1 MEPSTGT
8 ARELVTALVAGG
20 VHDVV
25 LSPGSRSA
33 PLAYALQ
40 SAARAGWLTL
50 HVRID
55 ERSAGFVALGLAR
68 SGPAARDGR
77 RGASGPG
84 RTGTDVAAQD
94 GGSDPGLR
102 PVAVVTTSGTA
113 VANLHPA
120 VLEAAHAHVPLVVVS
135 ADRPHEMR
143 GTGANQTTDQVGI
156 FAGAPRYSA
165 DIPAGTPGG
174 SLLTQVVT
182 RALAAATGARSNDPG
197 PVHLNV
203 ALRDPLAPAAPWV
216 PGPAPAARRVVA
228 PVGPPPATELS
239 AGPRTVVLAG
249 DGAGPGARVLAE
261 EAGWP
266 LLAEPS
272 SGARS
277 GRNAVGPYRLLLDEA
292 RLGRAIE
299 RVVVMGHPTLSRPVS
314 RLLAR
319 DDVEVVVVAPAG
331 AWTDVAGTAT
341 TVVGGVRTRA
351 ELAGTSGALAGTTG
365 APAAAEEWLGRWQ
378 RAGELAQAA
387 VDALLDDTR
396 QVDGLV
402 LAQAVAVASDAPG
415 APLLVL
421 GSSNTIR
428 DVDLVARPWDGPV
441 VPLANRGLAGID
453 GTVSTATGLALGT
466 GRPVRAVMGDL
477 TFLHD
482 AGGLLRGTLEAE
494 VDLQVVVL
502 NDGGGGIFS
511 TLEHGAPGRAGEFER
526 IFGTPQHADLAALAA
541 GYGAAHSLVGSTREL
556 GQVLRA
562 PVRGRSVVEVRTSR
576 AHLRDRRAAVAEAV
590 RAAIATL

>member
-1 MEPSTGT
+1 
-8 ARELVTALVAGG
+8 
-20 VHDVV
+20 
-25 LSPGSRSA
+25 
-33 PLAYALQ
+33 
-40 SAARAGWLTL
+40 
-50 HVRID
+50 
-55 ERSAGFVALGLAR
+55 
-68 SGPAARDGR
+68 
-77 RGASGPG
+77 
-84 RTGTDVAAQD
+84 
-94 GGSDPGLR
+94 
-102 PVAVVTTSGTA
+102 VTTSGTA

-120 VLEAAHAHVPLVVVS
+120 VLEAAHAHAPLVVVS

-156 FAGAPRYSA
+156 FAGAPRFSA

-174 SLLTQVVT
+174 TLLTQVVT

-228 PVGPPPATELS
+228 PVGPPAATELP

-351 ELAGTSGALAGTTG
+351 ALGETPGTLAGTSEALAGTTG
-365 APAAAEEWLGRWQ
+365 AQADAGEWLGRWQ
-378 RAGELAQAA
+378 RAGALAHTA
-387 VDALLDDTR
+387 VDALLDDAR
-396 QVDGLV
+396 HVDGLV
-402 LAQAVAVASDAPG
+402 LAQAVAASADAPG

-453 GTVSTATGLALGT
+453 GTVSTATGLALGS

-482 AGGLLRGTLEAE
+482 AGGLLRGTLEPE

-541 GYGAAHSLVGSTREL
+541 GYGAAYSLVGSAQEL

-562 PVRGRSVVEVRTSR
+562 PVSGRSVVEVRTSR

-590 RAAIATL
+590 RAAIATV

>member
-1 MEPSTGT
+1 MSAVEPSTAT

-20 VHDVV
+20 VRDVV

-40 SAARAGWLTL
+40 SAACAGWLTL

-55 ERSAGFVALGLAR
+55 ERSAGFVALGLAHSGHPLGEDWRGAGGPGPVR
-68 SGPAARDGR
+68 SGP
-77 RGASGPG
+77 
-84 RTGTDVAAQD
+84 AAQD
-94 GGSDPGLR
+94 GGSEPR

-156 FAGAPRYSA
+156 FAGAPRFSA
-165 DIPAGTPGG
+165 DIPAGTRGG
-174 SLLTQVVT
+174 TLLTQVVT

-203 ALRDPLAPAAPWV
+203 ALRDPLAPTAPWA
-216 PGPAPAARRVVA
+216 PGPVPAARRVVA
-228 PVGPPPATELS
+228 PVGAPAATDL
-239 AGPRTVVLAG
+239 AVGPRTVVLAG

-292 RLGRAIE
+292 RLGGAIE

-319 DDVEVVVVAPAG
+319 EDLEVVVVAPAG

-341 TVVGGVRTRA
+341 TVVGGVRTP
-351 ELAGTSGALAGTTG
+351 GALAGMAG
-365 APAAAEEWLGRWQ
+365 APGDAGEWLGRWR
-378 RAGELAQAA
+378 RAGELAHTA

-402 LAQAVAVASDAPG
+402 LAQAVAAASDSPG

-482 AGGLLRGTLEAE
+482 AGGLLRGTLEPE

-526 IFGTPQHADLAALAA
+526 IFGTPQHADLAAIAA
-541 GYGAAHSLVGSTREL
+541 GYGAAYSLVGSTEEL
-556 GQVLRA
+556 QHVLGA

-590 RAAIATL
+590 RDAVAAV